1 MKTLFQQVCLKYPPS
16 LKAFVGLHL
25 LDELQCFFP
34 DFPASV
40 VRSSRVKG
48 WPLHSPEQPRL
59 RGRVSSALAVGPAE
73 PQDSEGPQLPPLL
86 LEDWAAAPV
95 ITSGPESKKKKQ
107 KLQAPVDGLTSHVSI
122 LGQRDKKKKKKKGK
136 TIHQVPGNSPSALCV
151 KCFPIACPM
160 WIHLKGE
167 KWAPQT
173 HLFMTRIGLKGSS
186 RLLSSPR
193 WLNSATP

>member
-25 LDELQCFFP
+25 LNELQCFFP
-34 DFPASV
+34 DFPSLCGQV
-40 VRSSRVKG
+40 KQVKG

-95 ITSGPESKKKKQ
+95 ITSGPESKKKNKNYR
-107 KLQAPVDGLTSHVSI
+107 LPVDGLTSHVSI
-122 LGQRDKKKKKKKGK
+122 LGQRDKKKKGK
-136 TIHQVPGNSPSALCV
+136 TIHQVPGNSPSALCG
-151 KCFPIACPM
+151 KMLPTAGPM
-160 WIHLKGE
+160 WIHLKRWEMSTSNPPVHDPHWPEGG
-167 KWAPQT
+167 AQGFS
-173 HLFMTRIGLKGSS
+173 H
-186 RLLSSPR
+186 SPR